1 MEKGKRSYKR
11 FSKEQKLRIIK
22 ECKQNGVKVT
32 LDKYGV
38 YPATYY
44 NWKKSYNLFRED
56 GLDVKGL
63 SEAKKEI
70 KNLELQLLH
79 YKSMLAEEQLKG
91 RLKDE
96 MLKKKYPKQN

>member
-1 MEKGKRSYKR
+1 M
-11 FSKEQKLRIIK
+11 
-22 ECKQNGVKVT
+22 T

-91 RLKDE
+91 RFKDE
-96 MLKKKYPKQN
+96 MLKNSSVNKNCPLCRREILLN